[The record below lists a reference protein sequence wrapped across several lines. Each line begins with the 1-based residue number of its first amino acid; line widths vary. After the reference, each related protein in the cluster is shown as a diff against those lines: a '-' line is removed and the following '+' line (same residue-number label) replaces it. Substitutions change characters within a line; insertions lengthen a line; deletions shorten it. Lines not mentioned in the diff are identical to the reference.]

1 MLPRKVFSVKPG
13 LCSKL
18 KTETRSPSPPGSV
31 QRSPEIFHEQYCD
44 NTRKGNRSSMEDLSI
59 PEPVK
64 ASRPINIE
72 ELFPDREKMD
82 TSYVEVL
89 RKLDTPII
97 VITEDSEG
105 DRDVVE
111 EFDSDAEI
119 VELEKERGVSVQRDV
134 IEEEAEHEITKDQEC
149 LEGNQTELEETN
161 QTIEVEET
169 EEGATENEESIQEPV
184 KDKPNEIASVDPVL
198 EDEKTDKEE
207 GQEKAEVVTES
218 SEQIQ
223 DHPQEDESVD
233 QKQREIQI
241 EKTEDKKIEDK
252 VPAKIDRELIEKL
265 VSLHGGWQDAELKK
279 NIKQTPKGWQLISV

>member
-1 MLPRKVFSVKPG
+1 MLNIQIIDKFTVG
-13 LCSKL
+13 LLIK
-18 KTETRSPSPPGSV
+18 RSISPFTLS
-31 QRSPEIFHEQYCD
+31 
-44 NTRKGNRSSMEDLSI
+44 NRYFF
-59 PEPVK
+59 
-64 ASRPINIE
+64 RPINIE

-149 LEGNQTELEETN
+149 LEGNKTELEETN

-223 DHPQEDESVD
+223 DHPQEDEAVD

>member
-1 MLPRKVFSVKPG
+1 MTLFRQLESLCVKH
-13 LCSKL
+13 LNL
-18 KTETRSPSPPGSV
+18 T
-31 QRSPEIFHEQYCD
+31 FHLE
-44 NTRKGNRSSMEDLSI
+44 LSN
-59 PEPVK
+59 
-64 ASRPINIE
+64 SYFFRPINIE

-119 VELEKERGVSVQRDV
+119 VELEKKRGVSVQKDV
-134 IEEEAEHEITKDQEC
+134 IEEEEAEHEIKKDQEC
-149 LEGNQTELEETN
+149 LEENKPELEETN

-184 KDKPNEIASVDPVL
+184 KAEPDEIASVDPVP

-207 GQEKAEVVTES
+207 GKEKSEVVTES

-223 DHPQEDESVD
+223 DHPQKVEAVD
-233 QKQREIQI
+233 PKQREIQI

-252 VPAKIDRELIEKL
+252 VAAKIDRELIEKL

>member
-1 MLPRKVFSVKPG
+1 MGRSVPNMLPRKVFSVKPG

-18 KTETRSPSPPGSV
+18 KTETRSPSPPGSI

-149 LEGNQTELEETN
+149 LEGNKTELEETN
-161 QTIEVEET
+161 QTIDVEET
-169 EEGATENEESIQEPV
+169 EEGATENEESIQE
-184 KDKPNEIASVDPVL
+184 
-198 EDEKTDKEE
+198 T
-207 GQEKAEVVTES
+207 
-218 SEQIQ
+218 
-223 DHPQEDESVD
+223 
-233 QKQREIQI
+233 
-241 EKTEDKKIEDK
+241 
-252 VPAKIDRELIEKL
+252 
-265 VSLHGGWQDAELKK
+265 
-279 NIKQTPKGWQLISV
+279 